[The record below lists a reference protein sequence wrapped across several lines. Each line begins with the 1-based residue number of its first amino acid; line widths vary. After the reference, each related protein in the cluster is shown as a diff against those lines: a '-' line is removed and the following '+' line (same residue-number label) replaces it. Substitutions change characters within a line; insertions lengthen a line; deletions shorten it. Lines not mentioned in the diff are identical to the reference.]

1 MKYLIT
7 GGAGF
12 IGANFLNKFVRL
24 NPEDTF
30 VNLDSLGYAG
40 NLLSLKEIEKCDNYF
55 FEKVDITD
63 YKELEKVFD
72 RFTPDVVIHFAAE
85 SHVDRSIVN
94 PGNFISANIIGT
106 YNLLELS
113 RKYFESKS
121 SCRFHHVSTDEVY
134 GSLGKE
140 GYFTEKT
147 PYNPTSPYSASKA
160 SSDHLVRAYYHTY
173 ELPITI
179 SNCSNNYGPYQFP
192 EKLIPI
198 TIKNFLSGKEVS
210 IYGDGLNI
218 RDWLY
223 VEDHCDAIWEIINSD
238 NVGDTYNIG
247 GNNELTNVQIVNII
261 GETLSN
267 YTGENIQTYRNLIAY
282 VKDRPGHDY
291 RYAIDATKVQKE
303 LGWYPNE
310 SISTGLQKTVKW
322 YLDNQDWMNK
332 VGNKEEYEGWLEIN
346 YSNR

>member
-63 YKELEKVFD
+63 YKELEKVFE

-94 PGNFISANIIGT
+94 PGNFINANIIGT

-113 RKYFESKS
+113 RKYFESKPY
-121 SCRFHHVSTDEVY
+121 CRFHHVSTDEVY

-192 EKLIPI
+192 EKLIPL

-238 NVGDTYNIG
+238 NVGNTYNIG

-261 GETLSN
+261 AEILSN
-267 YTGENIQTYRNLIAY
+267 YTGENIQTYRNLITY

>member
-106 YNLLELS
+106 YNLLE
-113 RKYFESKS
+113 
-121 SCRFHHVSTDEVY
+121 
-134 GSLGKE
+134 
-140 GYFTEKT
+140 
-147 PYNPTSPYSASKA
+147 
-160 SSDHLVRAYYHTY
+160 
-173 ELPITI
+173 
-179 SNCSNNYGPYQFP
+179 
-192 EKLIPI
+192 
-198 TIKNFLSGKEVS
+198 
-210 IYGDGLNI
+210 
-218 RDWLY
+218 
-223 VEDHCDAIWEIINSD
+223 
-238 NVGDTYNIG
+238 
-247 GNNELTNVQIVNII
+247 
-261 GETLSN
+261 
-267 YTGENIQTYRNLIAY
+267 
-282 VKDRPGHDY
+282 
-291 RYAIDATKVQKE
+291 
-303 LGWYPNE
+303 
-310 SISTGLQKTVKW
+310 
-322 YLDNQDWMNK
+322 
-332 VGNKEEYEGWLEIN
+332 
-346 YSNR
+346 